1 MLFGWERF
9 IFKGQGVLVMSK
21 ARKNDVNKDIP
32 EERITLRV
40 LNNYSKMQEELC
52 HLRKKTREQG
62 YRLNELNNQL
72 QRLHSKEVRYELEKY
87 RKLLLERD
95 ELREKNKALEQVVK
109 QYDGLKSSFTS
120 ELNEK
125 EEGRE

>member
-1 MLFGWERF
+1 
-9 IFKGQGVLVMSK
+9 MSK
-21 ARKNDVNKDIP
+21 ARKNEMNKDIP

-40 LNNYSKMQEELC
+40 LKNYSKMQEELC
-52 HLRKKTREQG
+52 RLRKKTCEQG

-72 QRLHSKEVRYELEKY
+72 QRLSSKEVRCELEKY

-95 ELREKNKALEQVVK
+95 ELCEKNKALEQVVK
-109 QYDGLKSSFTS
+109 QYEGLKKFFTN

-125 EEGRE
+125 VEGKE

>member
-1 MLFGWERF
+1 
-9 IFKGQGVLVMSK
+9 MSK

-40 LNNYSKMQEELC
+40 LKNYSKMQEELC
-52 HLRKKTREQG
+52 LLRKKTREQG

>member
-1 MLFGWERF
+1 MN
-9 IFKGQGVLVMSK
+9 K
-21 ARKNDVNKDIP
+21 ATD
-32 EERITLRV
+32 
-40 LNNYSKMQEELC
+40 
-52 HLRKKTREQG
+52 
-62 YRLNELNNQL
+62 LNELNNQL

>member
-1 MLFGWERF
+1 
-9 IFKGQGVLVMSK
+9 MSK

-40 LNNYSKMQEELC
+40 LKNYSKMQEELC

-62 YRLNELNNQL
+62 YRLNKLNNQL

>member
-1 MLFGWERF
+1 M
-9 IFKGQGVLVMSK
+9 
-21 ARKNDVNKDIP
+21 NKDIP

-40 LNNYSKMQEELC
+40 LENYSKMQKELC
-52 HLRKKTREQG
+52 RLRKKTREQG

-95 ELREKNKALEQVVK
+95 ELREKNKALEQVVN
-109 QYDGLKSSFTS
+109 QYDGLKRFFTN
-120 ELNEK
+120 ELNKK
-125 EEGRE
+125 EEGKE

>member
-1 MLFGWERF
+1 
-9 IFKGQGVLVMSK
+9 MSK
-21 ARKNDVNKDIP
+21 ARKNDMNKDIP

-40 LNNYSKMQEELC
+40 LKNYSKMQEELYR
-52 HLRKKTREQG
+52 LRKKTREQG

-72 QRLHSKEVRYELEKY
+72 QRLNSKEVRKY

-109 QYDGLKSSFTS
+109 QYDGLKSFFIN
-120 ELNEK
+120 ELNKKVEDK
-125 EEGRE
+125 E

>member
-1 MLFGWERF
+1 
-9 IFKGQGVLVMSK
+9 
-21 ARKNDVNKDIP
+21 
-32 EERITLRV
+32 
-40 LNNYSKMQEELC
+40 MQEELC
-52 HLRKKTREQG
+52 RLRKKTHEQG

-72 QRLHSKEVRYELEKY
+72 LRLHSKEVRCELEKY

-109 QYDGLKSSFTS
+109 QYEGLKKFFTN

-125 EEGRE
+125 VEGKE

>member
-1 MLFGWERF
+1 M
-9 IFKGQGVLVMSK
+9 
-21 ARKNDVNKDIP
+21 NKDIP

-40 LNNYSKMQEELC
+40 LKNYSKMQEELYR
-52 HLRKKTREQG
+52 LRKKTREQG

-72 QRLHSKEVRYELEKY
+72 QRLNSKEVRCELEKY

>member
-1 MLFGWERF
+1 
-9 IFKGQGVLVMSK
+9 MSK

-40 LNNYSKMQEELC
+40 LKNYSKMQEELC

-72 QRLHSKEVRYELEKY
+72 QRLHSKEVRCVEKY

-95 ELREKNKALEQVVK
+95 ELREKNKALEQVVN
-109 QYDGLKSSFTS
+109 QYDGLKRFFTN
-120 ELNEK
+120 ELNKK
-125 EEGRE
+125 EEGKE

>member
-1 MLFGWERF
+1 
-9 IFKGQGVLVMSK
+9 MSK

-40 LNNYSKMQEELC
+40 LKNYSKMQEELC

-95 ELREKNKALEQVVK
+95 ELREKNKGFGTGGKAIRWIK
-109 QYDGLKSSFTS
+109 KFFY
-120 ELNEK
+120 
-125 EEGRE
+125 

>member
-1 MLFGWERF
+1 
-9 IFKGQGVLVMSK
+9 MSK
-21 ARKNDVNKDIP
+21 ARKNDVNKDIS

-62 YRLNELNNQL
+62 YKLNELNNRI
-72 QRLHSKEVRYELEKY
+72 QRLNSKEVRCELEKY

-95 ELREKNKALEQVVK
+95 ELREKNKALEQVAK
-109 QYDGLKSSFTS
+109 QYDGLKRFFTS

>member
-1 MLFGWERF
+1 
-9 IFKGQGVLVMSK
+9 MSK
-21 ARKNDVNKDIP
+21 ARKNDMNKDIP

-52 HLRKKTREQG
+52 RLRKKTREQG

-72 QRLHSKEVRYELEKY
+72 QRLSSKEVRCELEKY

-95 ELREKNKALEQVVK
+95 ELREKNKALGQVVK
-109 QYDGLKSSFTS
+109 QYEGIKKFFTN

-125 EEGRE
+125 VEGKE

>member
-1 MLFGWERF
+1 
-9 IFKGQGVLVMSK
+9 MSK
-21 ARKNDVNKDIP
+21 ARKNEMNKDIP

-40 LNNYSKMQEELC
+40 LKNYSKMQEELC
-52 HLRKKTREQG
+52 RLRKKTREQG

-72 QRLHSKEVRYELEKY
+72 QRLSSKEVRSELEKY

-109 QYDGLKSSFTS
+109 QYEGLKKFFTN

-125 EEGRE
+125 VEGKE

>member
-1 MLFGWERF
+1 
-9 IFKGQGVLVMSK
+9 MSK
-21 ARKNDVNKDIP
+21 ARKNDMNKDIP

-40 LNNYSKMQEELC
+40 LKNYSKMQEELYR
-52 HLRKKTREQG
+52 LRKKTREQG

-72 QRLHSKEVRYELEKY
+72 QRLNSKEVRCELEKY

>member
-1 MLFGWERF
+1 
-9 IFKGQGVLVMSK
+9 MSK

-40 LNNYSKMQEELC
+40 LKNYSKMQEELC

-95 ELREKNKALEQVVK
+95 ELREKNEHVVK

>member
-1 MLFGWERF
+1 
-9 IFKGQGVLVMSK
+9 MSK
-21 ARKNDVNKDIP
+21 ARKNDKNKDIP

-40 LNNYSKMQEELC
+40 LENYSKMQEELC
-52 HLRKKTREQG
+52 RLRKKTREQG
-62 YRLNELNNQL
+62 YKLNELNNRI
-72 QRLHSKEVRYELEKY
+72 QRLNSKEVRCELEKY

-109 QYDGLKSSFTS
+109 QYEGLKKFFTN

-125 EEGRE
+125 VEGKE